1 MSLAT
6 SAGRTAH
13 GPWGDAGV
21 SPSIDERDADRRVA
35 IALTA
40 FVFGIYALFAGG
52 HTYSS
57 DEEGLFFTTKALVE
71 RRSPIVEATED
82 NIRVLPVR
90 AGRTGGPVTV
100 GGFAQ
105 SVLAAPLYVAGSI
118 AGTGIHG
125 GNYGEYPERLFVGW
139 LNSLVTAVGAGIV
152 YLFARRL
159 EATTRWAVALALTY
173 AFGTYAFPHA
183 KTFFSEPL
191 AATLS
196 LGACYLVVVGARR
209 RRLHTVALA
218 GLVFGFALHAR
229 ASVGLFAVGFGLYL
243 AWMFGREGRLVRRL
257 GTIGVAGLSFGAGMV
272 LPVGLLLLT
281 NWWRFGGPFD
291 MGYESIPLDYPI
303 EEGLYG
309 LFLSPGKS
317 IFLYAPAVAVG
328 IAAIFVRS
336 RWRAEVLMCAGL
348 AFLNALFFARF
359 IHWHGDHSW
368 GPRYLIL
375 SLPFWLVPIA
385 PTLGRLRW
393 RRALIAT
400 AALGLASASLGVV
413 MYFNQYF
420 NIADQA
426 IEWTFA
432 EDGPTYWR
440 SLHYDPYWS
449 PILGH
454 ARALPDVAENTVRR
468 LDGDDRDLKE
478 FPGTTVQK
486 YGWYFGPPQFDSWV
500 YWLRPARGPHRFLLM
515 VPVFLAAIA
524 LGGRSIVR
532 ATRE

>member
-1 MSLAT
+1 MNVAT
-6 SAGRTAH
+6 DARHMASSDPLRSSTTSGRAG
-13 GPWGDAGV
+13 
-21 SPSIDERDADRRVA
+21 DRR
-35 IALTA
+35 IAVGVVA
-40 FVFGIYALFAGG
+40 FVFGVYALFAGG

-71 RRSPIVEATED
+71 RRSPVVDATDD

-105 SVLAAPLYVAGSI
+105 SVVATPLYLAGSI

-125 GNYGEYPERLFVGW
+125 GNYGDYPERLFVGW
-139 LNSLVTAVGAGIV
+139 LNSLVTAIGAGIL

-159 EATTRWAVALALTY
+159 GATARWAVALALTY

-196 LGACYLVVVGARR
+196 LGAAYLVVVGAREHR
-209 RRLHTVALA
+209 FRTLVLA

-229 ASVGLFAVGFGLYL
+229 TSVGLFALGIGTYL
-243 AWMFGREGRLVRRL
+243 VWMFGREGQPAQRLRRIL
-257 GTIGVAGLSFGAGMV
+257 SAGVSFGAGMA
-272 LPVGLLLLT
+272 LPLALLMLT
-281 NWWRFGGPFD
+281 NWWRFGGPLD
-291 MGYESIPLDYPI
+291 MGYQSIPLDHPI

-317 IFLYAPAVAVG
+317 IFLYAPPVAVG
-328 IAAIFVRS
+328 IAALFTNT
-336 RWRAEVLMCAGL
+336 RWRAEVSMCAGFG
-348 AFLNALFFARF
+348 FLNALFFARF
-359 IHWHGDHSW
+359 VHWHGDHSW

-400 AALGLASASLGVV
+400 GALGLASASLGVV

-432 EDGPTYWR
+432 DDGPTYWR
-440 SLHYDPYWS
+440 SLHFDPYWS

-454 ARALPDVAENTVRR
+454 ARALPDVVDNTVRR
-468 LDGDDRDLKE
+468 VDGEDPALKK
-478 FPGTTVQK
+478 FPGTTVEK
-486 YGWYFGPPQFDSWV
+486 YSWYFGPPQFDSWV
-500 YWLRPARGPHRFLLM
+500 YWLRPAHGPHRFLLI
-515 VPVFLAAIA
+515 VPVFVAAIA
-524 LGGRSIVR
+524 LGGRTLVR